1 MENCTGLPGL
11 IYQFDSQNLVTFE
24 DNLKYKSD
32 MLVVAY
38 INFETTTPTD
48 SCLDPEKKCLQFL
61 MQLFLLFILTL
72 KT

>member
-1 MENCTGLPGL
+1 
-11 IYQFDSQNLVTFE
+11 
-24 DNLKYKSD
+24 